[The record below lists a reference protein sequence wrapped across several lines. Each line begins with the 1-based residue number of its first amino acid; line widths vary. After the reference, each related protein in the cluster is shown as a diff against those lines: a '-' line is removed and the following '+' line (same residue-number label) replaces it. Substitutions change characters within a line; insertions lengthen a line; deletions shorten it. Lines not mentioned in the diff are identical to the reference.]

1 MEILKSLFGAQTSNL
16 SRALSKATARQSLLA
31 ANVSNLEVPG
41 YKRKDMD
48 FNITLAEAEGRS
60 GMESFRNKFRDQNQA
75 SGSTRQDGNSVDME
89 QETLAMAETSLR
101 YQTLTQMTASYF
113 SGIKNVIKEGK

>member
-1 MEILKSLFGAQTSNL
+1 MEIFNTLFGAQTTNL

-48 FNITLAEAEGRS
+48 FNITLANAEGSSGLDNFRS
-60 GMESFRNKFRDQNQA
+60 KFRDQVQET
-75 SGSTRQDGNSVDME
+75 SSTRQDGNSVDME